1 MEQIPFILRTYH
13 KHNSKPY
20 IKREIPG
27 DLTYK
32 KKSDL
37 MIRARGK
44 VGDFTVDHHPV
55 YECIPQKCQKSRKWI
70 PILSLEVL
78 LIDSYFGLGYLQK
91 VIF

>member
-32 KKSDL
+32 KKKRFDDQS
-37 MIRARGK
+37 
-44 VGDFTVDHHPV
+44 
-55 YECIPQKCQKSRKWI
+55 
-70 PILSLEVL
+70 
-78 LIDSYFGLGYLQK
+78 
-91 VIF
+91 

>member
-32 KKSDL
+32 KKA
-37 MIRARGK
+37 IWW
-44 VGDFTVDHHPV
+44 P
-55 YECIPQKCQKSRKWI
+55 E
-70 PILSLEVL
+70 LEA
-78 LIDSYFGLGYLQK
+78 K
-91 VIF
+91 